1 MFLLKLRVVEPKLH
15 SATIF
20 IGFLTHSFYPFYSSV
35 HREYWE
41 LGNSGSSFQ
50 PCEQIFPP
58 KKKKCTNPSKNIKKT
73 NTTAAENQHKHMLSV
88 YLVATGILTIDN
100 LHRLCPYVKHKL

>member
-1 MFLLKLRVVEPKLH
+1 MFLLKLRVVEPKRH

-20 IGFLTHSFYPFYSSV
+20 IGFLTHSLYPFYSSV

-41 LGNSGSSFQ
+41 LGNCGSSFQ

-58 KKKKCTNPSKNIKKT
+58 QKIK
-73 NTTAAENQHKHMLSV
+73 
-88 YLVATGILTIDN
+88 
-100 LHRLCPYVKHKL
+100 